1 MTAPTLAYRGADE
14 PVLVIHPERR
24 EAFAREISTSGF
36 GKTFP
41 GEALETRGDGL
52 DVIRIRDLLE
62 SRGTRVVIAAGGDG
76 TVSTVARGLLEI
88 PDYRRPNLAILPLG
102 TANNVARSFGLLS
115 VRVDG
120 ATAARRTLASI
131 DSEHSRRID
140 VGEANGI
147 PFVGSFALGMDAAIL
162 RLRNRLRDQLRLN
175 GALGGYP
182 LYLASTALQGIA
194 HAKVKA
200 RTELDGVHS
209 EGPIYNLLVT
219 SCPVYA
225 GEFRF
230 GGPGGVPPGALGVHA
245 FRGRAQYLKAY
256 VAAWRRHVNHNR
268 GLRTYEPET
277 TQRCRELRVRLP
289 APATAQIDGEEIPAT
304 DDWQIRFRPSALR
317 LLLPPTA

>member
-1 MTAPTLAYRGADE
+1 MTAPTLAARGADR

-24 EAFAREISTSGF
+24 EAFAREIGTNGF
-36 GKTFP
+36 GESFP
-41 GEALETRGDGL
+41 GEAFETRGDGL
-52 DVIRIRDLLE
+52 DAIRVRDLLE
-62 SRGTRVVIAAGGDG
+62 SRSARVVIAAGGDG

-88 PDYRRPNLAILPLG
+88 PEARRPDLAILPLG

-147 PFVGSFALGMDAAIL
+147 PFVGSFALGIDAAVL
-162 RLRNRLRDQLRLN
+162 RLRNRLRDQLQLN

-200 RTELDGVHS
+200 RIELDGVAA
-209 EGPIYNLLVT
+209 EAPMYNLLVT
-219 SCPVYA
+219 SCPLYA

-230 GGPGGVPPGALGVHA
+230 AGPGGFPPGVLGVHA

-256 VAAWRRHVNHNR
+256 IAAWRRHVDHNR
-268 GLRTYEPET
+268 GLRTDEPQT
-277 TQRCRELRVRLP
+277 TQRCSELRVRLP
-289 APATAQIDGEEIPAT
+289 VPATAQIDGEEIPAT
-304 DDWQIRFRPSALR
+304 DDWQIRVRPGALR
-317 LLLPPTA
+317 LLLPPTT